1 MITKAERERLRTL
14 NWAIIKN
21 TASFSDY
28 KEYERILLSNG
39 YNETQIKELLQ
50 KGDFENFRDFQ
61 AKRENRELALKSDW
75 EIVVAGGLVA
85 LGLAL
90 IIYGTAKK

>member
-1 MITKAERERLRTL
+1 MITDTEKERLRTL

-21 TASFSDY
+21 TATLADY
-28 KEYERILLSNG
+28 KEYEAILVSGG
-39 YNETQIKELLQ
+39 YTEAQIKDVLR

-61 AKRENRELALKSDW
+61 KERANREIALKSDW
-75 EIVVAGGLVA
+75 EIIVAGSLIA

-90 IIYGTAKK
+90 ITYGIAKK